1 VTKKTEDE
9 YAVIFNSLLL
19 ARGIEPSDIGG
30 CLISSVV
37 PVLIRPICDMIR
49 KLLKLEPVI
58 LGPENYDYLP
68 IQVINPHEIGSDIV
82 ADLIAAYAHFRQ
94 ACIVVDFGTALTF
107 SAIGDDGTIIGVS
120 IAPGLNTAVMALS
133 RDTAQLPSV
142 ELAAPPSALGK
153 NTVQSIQA
161 GVVLGYAGLVESMIR
176 RIKAE
181 IGEKA
186 KVIATGGLS
195 GIIAPLTPCFDLVD
209 QDLTLK
215 GLAIAAESIARKK
228 NKV

>member
-1 VTKKTEDE
+1 
-9 YAVIFNSLLL
+9 
-19 ARGIEPSDIGG
+19 
-30 CLISSVV
+30 
-37 PVLIRPICDMIR
+37 
-49 KLLKLEPVI
+49 
-58 LGPENYDYLP
+58 
-68 IQVINPHEIGSDIV
+68 
-82 ADLIAAYAHFRQ
+82 
-94 ACIVVDFGTALTF
+94 
-107 SAIGDDGTIIGVS
+107 
-120 IAPGLNTAVMALS
+120 
-133 RDTAQLPSV
+133 
-142 ELAAPPSALGK
+142 
-153 NTVQSIQA
+153 
-161 GVVLGYAGLVESMIR
+161 MIR